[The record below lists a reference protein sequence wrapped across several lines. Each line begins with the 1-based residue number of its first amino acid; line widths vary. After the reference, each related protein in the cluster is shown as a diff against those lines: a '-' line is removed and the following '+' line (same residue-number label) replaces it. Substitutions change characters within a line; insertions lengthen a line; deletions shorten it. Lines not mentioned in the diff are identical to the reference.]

1 MGDMRGTRKVAVLL
15 LAAALALVVPA
26 ARADGIA
33 GKLLAQGRIDDAI
46 VLLQER
52 IAAEPA
58 VAESYNLLCRAYLDL
73 GNWNAAVTACEKAVK
88 LEPGNSAYHL
98 WLGRAYGQKADHSSF
113 ITAAGLADK
122 VRTEFETAVRLAPTS
137 VEARADLADFYIEA
151 PGIVGGGK
159 DKAEA
164 QAREIAKLEP
174 AQAHLVTAKIA
185 EKKKKLAVAEAEY
198 RTAIRL
204 SGGTAG
210 TWLGL
215 ANFYRRTGR
224 FPEME
229 DAVVHAT
236 DPRLKRPDV
245 LMEAAQVL
253 INSGRNFPGATELLR
268 RYLASPATVADAPV
282 FKAHYLL
289 GTVLEKQ
296 GDQQGAVQQYRA
308 ALSLAKSFSQAQN
321 ALNRLT
327 REMDKTASAG

>member
-1 MGDMRGTRKVAVLL
+1 MGRMQKNAALVLAGVFA
-15 LAAALALVVPA
+15 LAAPA
-26 ARADGIA
+26 VRADGLA

-46 VLLQER
+46 LLLQQR
-52 IAAEPA
+52 ITTGPA
-58 VAESYNLLCRAYLDL
+58 VAESYILLCRAYLVLD
-73 GNWNAAVTACEKAVK
+73 NWDASVSACQKAVK
-88 LEPGNSAYHL
+88 LEPGNSLYHL
-98 WLGRAYGQKADHSSF
+98 WLGRAYGKKAEHSNF
-113 ITAAGLADK
+113 LTAAGLADD
-122 VRTEFETAVRLAPTS
+122 VRKEFETAVQLDPGS
-137 VEARADLADFYIEA
+137 VEARSDLADFYIEA
-151 PGIVGGGK
+151 PGVMGGGK
-159 DKAEA
+159 DKAAA
-164 QAREIAKLEP
+164 QAKEIAKTEP
-174 AQAHLVTAKIA
+174 GEAHLISAKIA
-185 EKKKKLAVAEAEY
+185 EKKKKVGVAEAEY
-198 RTAIRL
+198 RTAIRV

-236 DPRLKRPDV
+236 DPHMKRPDV

-253 INSGRNFPGATELLR
+253 ISARRNLPGAAELLR
-268 RYLASPATVADAPV
+268 RYLNSPATVADAPV

-296 GDQQGAVQQYRA
+296 GDREGAVEQYRT